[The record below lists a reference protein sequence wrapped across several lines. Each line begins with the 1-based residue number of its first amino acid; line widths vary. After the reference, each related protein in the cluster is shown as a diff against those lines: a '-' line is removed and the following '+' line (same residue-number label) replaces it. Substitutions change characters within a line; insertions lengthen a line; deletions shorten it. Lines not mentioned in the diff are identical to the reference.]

1 MQNFIRYF
9 LFYFLL
15 FLSLGFKAAEPRV
28 LKFTIYLFG
37 DSIGSMTI
45 TRYFLPDGMERYI
58 IKSASSAKIL
68 WVTRDNYS
76 DYEFTYKNGRLLST
90 TYRETEGGKV
100 TRWGNMKFDGAKYIV
115 NSYRGNF
122 SFTEVPQYSIVSIYF
137 GNMRS
142 ARRLYYDTE
151 AEFVKVEHPDDNT
164 VEFKT
169 SDGHRNVY
177 HYVKGELDHLEVHV
191 SIATVKMI
199 RVR

>member
-1 MQNFIRYF
+1 MQNLIRFFLCSFF
-9 LFYFLL
+9 LFHS
-15 FLSLGFKAAEPRV
+15 LSFKAAEPNV
-28 LKFTIYLFG
+28 MKFTIYLFG

-90 TYRETEGGKV
+90 AYRETEGGKV
-100 TRWGNMKFDGAKYIV
+100 TRWGNMKFDGTKYIV
-115 NSYRGNF
+115 NNYRGNF

-191 SIATVKMI
+191 SIVTVKMI